1 MGHTI
6 KNVCVVHQNI
16 KIDFWLGCMVFAS
29 KQLSRSLNIGHQLKF
44 IENCCEFR
52 AKTPDCLV

>member
-16 KIDFWLGCMVFAS
+16 KIDFWLGCMVFA
-29 KQLSRSLNIGHQLKF
+29 LHQ
-44 IENCCEFR
+44 NN
-52 AKTPDCLV
+52 